1 MITASMVLNK
11 EALHQVV
18 IKHWKANEE
27 KYLSFIKIEKFH
39 QEINLFERDNSI
51 SRTLSCRLPL
61 VIANV
66 LQTPAVI
73 LTDVPHIP
81 IIPLCP
87 DNYFSKKNM
96 FWVLHSKGTFQ
107 FAFRK
112 SINGMKKQR
121 HPHHHHHQTTKT
133 SFAGQGAKRKLKSVV
148 SCLEYKSKCPCLQA
162 VKPCSNSCGSIGCEN
177 PFGKNQGKD
186 PPDASSVKRLR
197 RKHSLMTETGMK
209 YLQVGRS

>member
-27 KYLSFIKIEKFH
+27 KYSSFIKIEKFH

-51 SRTLSCRLPL
+51 SRTLSCTLPL

-66 LQTPAVI
+66 LQTPTVI

-81 IIPLCP
+81 IIPLCL

-112 SINGMKKQR
+112 SINGMKK
-121 HPHHHHHQTTKT
+121 TKT
-133 SFAGQGAKRKLKSVV
+133 SSSSSPSDNKNKLCRSRCK
-148 SCLEYKSKCPCLQA
+148 EKIEKCSFVFRVQIKVPL
-162 VKPCSNSCGSIGCEN
+162 PSNS
-177 PFGKNQGKD
+177 
-186 PPDASSVKRLR
+186 
-197 RKHSLMTETGMK
+197 
-209 YLQVGRS
+209 QVMQ